1 MGLLCLGSSRYI
13 SFLLKENFF
22 FGGGRPGILQ
32 MLPLEPRA
40 LGRSLLVCE
49 MGLNSPGLATARD
62 GPGTLAAWPFIC
74 AWQPL
79 PRPSGSSCTQGESE
93 SGGQV
98 RKLSGRKMG
107 QHRRAGQVRSPV
119 SQDLPASVPELVCQP
134 QVTPA
139 TGLSYLKS
147 TYPHRNCSH

>member
-1 MGLLCLGSSRYI
+1 MGLLCLDSSRYI
-13 SFLLKENFF
+13 SFLLKENFL
-22 FGGGRPGILQ
+22 GGGGPGILQ

-74 AWQPL
+74 AWQLL

-107 QHRRAGQVRSPV
+107 QHRQAGQVRSPV